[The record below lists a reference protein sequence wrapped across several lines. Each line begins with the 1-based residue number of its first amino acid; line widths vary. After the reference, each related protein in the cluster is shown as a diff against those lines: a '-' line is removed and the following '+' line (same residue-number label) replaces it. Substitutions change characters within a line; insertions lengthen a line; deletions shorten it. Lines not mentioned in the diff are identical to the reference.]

1 MLLFLF
7 ALPRNA
13 TCLRREDARF
23 IAFTDA
29 ETLGSHCKV
38 NSYYNYYM
46 QTPDIPALLGESE
59 TVMMHA

>member
-13 TCLRREDARF
+13 TRLRREDARF
-23 IAFTDA
+23 IVTDA
-29 ETLGSHCKV
+29 ETLGLHRKV

-46 QTPDIPALLGESE
+46 
-59 TVMMHA
+59 